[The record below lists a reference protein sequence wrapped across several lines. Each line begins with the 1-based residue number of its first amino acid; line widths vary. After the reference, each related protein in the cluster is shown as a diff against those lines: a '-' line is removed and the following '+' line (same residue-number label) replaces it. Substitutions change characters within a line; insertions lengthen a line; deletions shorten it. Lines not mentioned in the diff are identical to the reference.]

1 MCYDIKNHISTV
13 MSKSKI
19 RINPSLKYKIKRRAN
34 KIGIDLHNLYKV
46 ASLDRKDVIRL
57 LNSGFTS
64 KNSIEKTTQI
74 LGLNSYGKEIKSIKQ
89 LKKERARFKAIKV
102 VSMVQDTS
110 SLEEQGLESMVIKR
124 MIVRTE
130 REFLKGSY
138 SSRLWK

>member
-1 MCYDIKNHISTV
+1 MCYDIKNHKSTV

-34 KIGIDLHNLYKV
+34 KVGIDLQNLYKV
-46 ASLDRKDVIRL
+46 ANLDKKDVIRL
-57 LNSGFTS
+57 LNSEFTS

-74 LGLNSYGKEIKSIKQ
+74 LGLNSYGKEIKSVNQ
-89 LKKERARFKAIKV
+89 LRKDRARSKAIRV

-110 SLEEQGLESMVIKR
+110 SLEELGLESMAIKR

-130 REFLKGSY
+130 KEFLKGPY